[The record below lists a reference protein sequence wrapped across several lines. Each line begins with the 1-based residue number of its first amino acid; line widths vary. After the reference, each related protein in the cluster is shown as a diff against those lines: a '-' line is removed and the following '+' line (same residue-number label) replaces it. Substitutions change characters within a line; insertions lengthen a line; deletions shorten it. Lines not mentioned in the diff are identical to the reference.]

1 MGEMEK
7 GGLMRQRE
15 KGDGLAVPKF
25 RTMLATKCSWKI
37 KKGGGGRVRV
47 LVKWEEGKGVLN
59 RL

>member
-37 KKGGGGRVRV
+37 KKGGGDVSGF
-47 LVKWEEGKGVLN
+47 W
-59 RL
+59 